1 MTNTRK
7 PGPVFEFPLCL
18 SRACLGKM
26 ITFIYKW
33 LKKWRFLESQAA
45 GQVDGHSPPDYVQ
58 VFYYLT
64 DVQSP
69 ATPAFCVVPGSH
81 RYSTL
86 EEVRANSLSSQ
97 CFPYG

>member
-1 MTNTRK
+1 MI
-7 PGPVFEFPLCL
+7 VFIDKLRQKTVG
-18 SRACLGKM
+18 S
-26 ITFIYKW
+26 
-33 LKKWRFLESQAA
+33 LESQAA
-45 GQVDGHSPPDYVQ
+45 GQVDRHSPPDFVQ

-97 CFPYG
+97 